1 MEFKIRL
8 ATELD
13 DHRLL
18 EMLKEA
24 HKEGPYKDTQAFS
37 EDRALEVIRTI
48 RRQGKEHGIIL
59 IAEEEKTKEIIGI
72 FGAMVTFSSFSL
84 DPLAAEL
91 LWWVHPKARKTRLS
105 ILLVDAY
112 EMWAE
117 KIGVT
122 KLVIGSMENDHAEAI
137 DRFYKKRG
145 FTLTER
151 TYCKELQNGRSN

>member
-1 MEFKIRL
+1 MQFKIRL

-13 DHRLL
+13 DYRLIQ
-18 EMLKEA
+18 MLKEA
-24 HKEGPYKDTQAFS
+24 HTEGPYKNTQSFS
-37 EDRALEVIRTI
+37 EARALEVVRTI

-59 IAEEEKTKEIIGI
+59 IAEEEKTKAIIGI

-91 LWWVHPKARKTRLS
+91 LWWVHPQARKTRLS

-117 KIGVT
+117 KIGVK

-137 DRFYKKRG
+137 DKFYKRRG
-145 FTLTER
+145 YALTER
-151 TYCKELQNGRSN
+151 TYCKELT